1 MAGCTRR
8 TSPGSTAGGCK
19 RQQQGQSRTAG
30 GRIDVSCPGSRW
42 TGPEHDDFLADHIPA
57 TTEQVHTEGMPLPTA
72 GEPTAGEQPSGG
84 DRPRTYLPSVTG
96 TVTLYRANTSRWSA
110 MRRRRPRRSLAA
122 AMAAVSAS
130 SLSAVLL
137 ATPSAQAVSA
147 QALSFARAASGGP
160 TGISAVAGELV
171 NARTG
176 KDMWAR
182 QEIEVVFLA
191 GGASRSVAAASWM
204 VN

>member
-1 MAGCTRR
+1 MFPAQA
-8 TSPGSTAGGCK
+8 AGGPA
-19 RQQQGQSRTAG
+19 RSTMTFSLITSRRRLNRFTPKG
-30 GRIDVSCPGSRW
+30 CRCRR
-42 TGPEHDDFLADHIPA
+42 
-57 TTEQVHTEGMPLPTA
+57 A

-110 MRRRRPRRSLAA
+110 MRRRRPRGSLAA